1 MSRAAPH
8 DAPPMPNWPALMTTE
23 LACAYT
29 SLARA
34 SFLLLAGHHGVLPVE
49 CAGLAVVR
57 WKRTDL
63 DVLIDKLPARGAE
76 MAPEGQ
82 PANDPAEEALRRAQR
97 RARH

>member
-34 SFLLLAGHHGVLPVE
+34 SFLLLAGP
-49 CAGLAVVR
+49 R
-57 WKRTDL
+57 PSRFS
-63 DVLIDKLPARGAE
+63 ARMPRPTPSNGGSGA
-76 MAPEGQ
+76 AP
-82 PANDPAEEALRRAQR
+82 ALRSGM
-97 RARH
+97 

>member
-34 SFLLLAGHHGVLPVE
+34 SFLLLAGRHGVLPVE
-49 CAGLAVVR
+49 CAG
-57 WKRTDL
+57 
-63 DVLIDKLPARGAE
+63 PG
-76 MAPEGQ
+76 
-82 PANDPAEEALRRAQR
+82 RRAASTGHEKGPPPVKGAGQKWV
-97 RARH
+97 

>member
-34 SFLLLAGHHGVLPVE
+34 SFLLLAGRQGVLPVE

-76 MAPEGQ
+76 MDIGVTTPSRESPAQSAAPFDG
-82 PANDPAEEALRRAQR
+82 
-97 RARH
+97 